1 MASQRPI
8 RAILTTKDSH
18 GAVPVTRSW
27 IDRPERSGQHGASP
41 IEGSGRSLTAA
52 HLGRIVDQS
61 VNEIYVFDAESLQF
75 HMVNRGAR
83 ANLGYSA
90 EELLGLTPLDLK
102 PEFTRKSFS
111 ELLQPLRSGEVERL
125 VFETLHRRRDGST
138 YDVEVRLQLMQDESP
153 AVFFAIIEDITERKR
168 MQRALQRTNRDLERR
183 VQERT
188 AALRESR
195 ERLVAAL
202 DASATGTFRHDFRV
216 ERSDFDESLLDLLDL
231 RAEERP
237 ANLLDFARR
246 VPYAEDREMVIAAA
260 EQCLRDGTDLDIDF
274 RIVRRD
280 GSIRWIAH
288 RGRVFR
294 GATGEP
300 AYMTGACT
308 DITDR
313 KHHEAFQQ
321 LLMDE
326 LNHRIKNTLA
336 VVMSIAAQTL
346 NHSISR
352 EHFEESFLSR
362 LQALAKMHDALSRNM
377 WRKISLR
384 TLIEDILSVFREED
398 CRHYVI
404 HGHGDAMLSPNQAQ
418 SFSLVLHELATNAS
432 KYGALSVESGRVAMT
447 LEVGADG
454 DGRTRVSLQWVE
466 SDGPVVRPPT
476 RRGFGLR
483 LIESSI
489 AYDLNGQVKLDY
501 PKEGLRCAIDV
512 HLRPDALG
520 SSGETRTRTKSSE
533 PACL

>member
-8 RAILTTKDSH
+8 RATLTTKGGH
-18 GAVPVTRSW
+18 GVVPVTRSW
-27 IDRPERSGQHGASP
+27 IDHPERSGQHGTSL
-41 IEGSGRSLTAA
+41 IEGAGRGLTAA

-90 EELLGLTPLDLK
+90 EELSRLTPLDLK
-102 PEFTRKSFS
+102 PEFTCKSFA
-111 ELLQPLRSGEVERL
+111 EILQPLRSGEVERL

-183 VQERT
+183 VRERT

-216 ERSDFDESLLDLLDL
+216 ERSNFDESLLDLLDL

-237 ANLLDFARR
+237 VNLLDFARR
-246 VPYAEDREMVIAAA
+246 VPHADDREMVITAA
-260 EQCLRDGTDLDIDF
+260 EQCLRDGKDLDIDF

-288 RGRVFR
+288 SGRVFR
-294 GATGEP
+294 SPTGEP
-300 AYMTGACT
+300 AYMTGACI

-313 KHHEAFQQ
+313 KHHEEIQQ

-384 TLIEDILSVFREED
+384 TLIEDILSVFQEED
-398 CRHYVI
+398 SRHYVI

-418 SFSLVLHELATNAS
+418 SFSLVLHELATNAA
-432 KYGALSVESGRVAMT
+432 KYGALSVDSGHVAIT

-454 DGRTRVSLQWVE
+454 DRRTRVSLQWVE
-466 SDGPVVRPPT
+466 SGGPVVRAPT
-476 RRGFGLR
+476 RRGFGSR

-489 AYDLNGQVKLDY
+489 TYDLNGRVKLDY

-512 HLRPDALG
+512 LLGTDALG
-520 SSGETRTRTKSSE
+520 SIGDVRTHTKSSE
-533 PACL
+533 PTCV